1 MGWLA
6 LGTPGIVKATGPFPS
21 WMTQYQVPLRI
32 VAGARQCGRVPLRA
46 TIVIVPLYTG
56 VVSDGTGLGAG
67 PGVTVR
73 SV

>member
-1 MGWLA
+1 
-6 LGTPGIVKATGPFPS
+6 
-21 WMTQYQVPLRI
+21 